1 MELSQLTVP
10 NASSKA
16 SSADLSSSTLTVCDA
31 EALKDENIDH
41 SDYPE
46 GGWAAWLVVLGSFL
60 IYFSS
65 SGVMTSFGVFQEF
78 YIYDYLSEY
87 SSTEIAFIGSLQLSL
102 LYVVGPI
109 TGPIFDAKGLKHLY
123 FIGLTGT
130 VSSLLALSFTRP
142 QRIWQQFLSQG
153 VLFGLTAGCGYQPA
167 ITVVGHYFKRRRAL
181 ALGIAGTGS
190 SIGGLCLPI
199 IFSRLLDSVGF
210 AWCAR
215 VAALIMLCCYTIA
228 ILVSRTRLPPKPL
241 KNPREILD
249 FHGFTDKRYAV
260 LEIACFLV
268 NLGLF
273 VPHNYIGS
281 SALQYNVSNSL
292 QSYLLSMINGVSLFG
307 RLMGGQL
314 ADKVGCLNVLVPAT
328 LFAGILC
335 LSLWLKSTGTVTFT
349 VFACSYGFFAGVY
362 MTLEVAT
369 VSRLS
374 PVEKLGAR
382 IGTFY
387 LPISVAS
394 LLGTPIGGAFV
405 KSGTKEEYHRVAI
418 FAGAM
423 ICSGSMLLFVTRL
436 LCSRNIRAKW

>member
-1 MELSQLTVP
+1 MELSELTVP
-10 NASSKA
+10 NTSSKA
-16 SSADLSSSTLTVCDA
+16 SSAGLSSSTLTVYDA

-41 SDYPE
+41 SNYPE

-78 YIYDYLSEY
+78 YICEFLSDY
-87 SSTEIAFIGSLQLSL
+87 STTQIAFIGSLQLSL
-102 LYVVGPI
+102 LYVIGPI
-109 TGPIFDAKGLKHLY
+109 IGPIFDAKGLKHLY
-123 FIGLTGT
+123 FIGMTGT
-130 VSSLLALSFTRP
+130 VSSLFALSFTRP
-142 QRIWQQFLSQG
+142 QQIWQQFLSQG

-199 IFSRLLDSVGF
+199 IFSRLLESIGF
-210 AWCAR
+210 AWSAR

-228 ILVSRTRLPPKPL
+228 IVVSKTRLPPKPL
-241 KNPREILD
+241 KKQKEILD
-249 FHGFTDKRYAV
+249 FHGFTDRRYAV

-268 NLGLF
+268 NLGLL
-273 VPHNYIGS
+273 VPHNYIGP
-281 SALQYNVSNSL
+281 SALLYDVSDSL
-292 QSYLLSMINGVSLFG
+292 RPYLLSMINGVSLFG

-314 ADKVGCLNVLVPAT
+314 ADIAGCLNVLSPAT

-335 LSLWLKSTGTVTFT
+335 LSLWLKSTGAVTFT
-349 VFACSYGFFAGVY
+349 LFACSYGFFAGVY

-387 LPISVAS
+387 LPIAVAS

-423 ICSGSMLLFVTRL
+423 ICSGGMLLYVTRL